1 MIAIYNDTNTRW
13 YVTLEKLKP
22 EKKRRKSIPSKEDT
36 GLVKGEIYKDLPNG
50 KRMSIK
56 INNLRRCDINRSKN
70 NLKRSKSYPEIIS
83 TADVTT
89 ILSSRTYD
97 RVIQLSTDNKYQSD
111 LLLLSLDGATIKGG
125 VKAEYNNA
133 QLITVE
139 QNANEFST
147 VVAFTS
153 ADAFVKFYYKDS
165 ETGLPVCKMFSV
177 GKNNKYQKIIRYEE
191 PTVEQ
196 VQGYTVKSAYIPMKP
211 TVYSFVR
218 KDDLSLFKGAPRLKE
233 VLTYSNKEELMQ
245 QVKTLKEKGFS
256 VGTILLPFNI
266 SERDKIEEYMED
278 TDLLRSELKVVLT
291 YHTDG
296 RVGNISKRGE

>member
-13 YVTLEKLKP
+13 YVTLDKLKP

-36 GLVKGEIYKDLPNG
+36 GLVKGEMYKDLSNG
-50 KRMSIK
+50 KRLSIK

-83 TADVTT
+83 TANVTT

-97 RVIQLSTDNKYQSD
+97 RVIQPSTENKYQSD
-111 LLLLSLDGATIKGG
+111 LLLLSLDASVIKGG
-125 VKAEYNNA
+125 IKAEYNNT
-133 QLITVE
+133 QLIAVE
-139 QNANEFST
+139 QNADEFST

-153 ADAFVKFYYKDS
+153 KDAYVKFYYTEK

-177 GKNNKYQKIIRYEE
+177 GTNNKYQKIIRYEE
-191 PTVEQ
+191 PAVDQ
-196 VQGYTVKSAYIPMKP
+196 VQGYSIKTAYIPMKP

-218 KDDLSLFKGAPRLKE
+218 EEDLRLFKGAPRLKE
-233 VLTYSNKEELMQ
+233 VLTYTNIEDLQKK
-245 QVKTLKEKGFS
+245 VKVIKDKGYA
-256 VGTILLPFNI
+256 VGTILLPFDI
-266 SERDKIEEYMED
+266 SEREKVKAYMDD
-278 TDLLRSELKVVLT
+278 TNTLREELKVVLA

-296 RVGNISKRGE
+296 RIGNISKRGE